1 MSQRRRVS
9 RALTRRFAAGLIDR
23 FRPAVDDW
31 GDLRAAN
38 PNLAVPVAA
47 RTAVGARALAT
58 GWDRGGAGI
67 MLGLSGPSVHHMSPE
82 AERGGERDRSDPSVE
97 RAIQYVRMWAG
108 LPVCSGLNDMECP

>member
-1 MSQRRRVS
+1 
-9 RALTRRFAAGLIDR
+9 
-23 FRPAVDDW
+23 
-31 GDLRAAN
+31 
-38 PNLAVPVAA
+38 
-47 RTAVGARALAT
+47 
-58 GWDRGGAGI
+58 